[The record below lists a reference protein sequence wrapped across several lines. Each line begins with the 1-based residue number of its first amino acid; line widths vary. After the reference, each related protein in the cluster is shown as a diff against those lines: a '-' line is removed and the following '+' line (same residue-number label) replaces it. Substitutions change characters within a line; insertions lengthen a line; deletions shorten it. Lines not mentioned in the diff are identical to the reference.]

1 MNLPVIETSISRAGR
16 REWTGL
22 AALSLPTLLLS
33 IDTSVLYLALPPLSA
48 DLKASSVQQLWIM
61 DIYGFMIAGF
71 LITMGTLGD
80 RIGYRR
86 LLLTGAGAFGLA
98 STLAAFSHSAGLLI
112 LARAMMG
119 VAGASIMPS
128 TLAIIRNMFHH
139 PHQRS
144 TALSIW
150 LSCFLVGMIIGPLIG
165 GLVLELYSWGMVFL
179 LGVPV
184 MILLLIMG
192 PLLLP
197 EHRETVVR
205 RLDWLGVAHSLAAIL
220 PLIYGLTELARDGW
234 DGLSFIAVIAGLAFG
249 VVFVLRQLRIEDPL
263 IDLRL
268 FAGRT
273 FSATLLVM
281 LLTAII
287 MGGTA
292 FFTTQYLQVV
302 KGFTPLVAGL
312 WLIPQAV
319 GMIGSSLLT
328 PVIAKSIRPAYVLTS
343 GLVLTVIGFVLLTL
357 VGGPGGWSC
366 LIAGTIATAA
376 GVAPV
381 VVLGTNLVIS
391 SAPPGKAGAAASMS
405 ETSNQL
411 GIALGVAVLGSLGT
425 VVYRLHLSPRLP
437 AGLPAG
443 IVSAAK
449 ENITGAVTAAGGLSG
464 QMAAGLLFH
473 AREAF
478 TAGLEA
484 ASLLGAVVMAGLAFI
499 CITLLKK
506 L

>member
-1 MNLPVIETSISRAGR
+1 RAGR
-16 REWTGL
+16 KEWTGL

-33 IDTSVLYLALPPLSA
+33 IDTSVLYLALPSLSEN
-48 DLKASSVQQLWIM
+48 LKASSVQQLWIM

-86 LLLTGAGAFGLA
+86 LLMTGAAAFSLA
-98 STLAAFSHSAGLLI
+98 SILAAFSHTAGLLI
-112 LARAMMG
+112 FARALMG
-119 VAGASIMPS
+119 IAGASIMPS

-165 GLVLELYSWGMVFL
+165 GMILQRYSWGGVFL

-184 MILLLIMG
+184 MILLLVTG

-197 EHRETVVR
+197 EHRENIIR
-205 RLDWLGVAHSLAAIL
+205 RLDWVGVAHSLAAIL
-220 PLIYGLTELARDGW
+220 PLIYGITELTRSGW
-234 DGLSFIAVIAGLAFG
+234 DGLSFVALITGLAFG
-249 VVFVLRQLRIEDPL
+249 VIFVLRQLRISDPL
-263 IDLRL
+263 LDLRL
-268 FAGRT
+268 FASKT

-281 LLTAII
+281 LITAII

-302 KGFTPLVAGL
+302 VGLSPLVAGL

-319 GMIGSSLLT
+319 GMIASSLLT
-328 PVIAKSIRPAYVLTS
+328 PVIAKRIHPSYLLTA
-343 GLVLTVIGFVLLTL
+343 GLILTIIGFIGLAFIHPPALSSAPYNFAL
-357 VGGPGGWSC
+357 
-366 LIAGTIATAA
+366 LIASSIATAA
-376 GVAPV
+376 GVAPI

-391 SAPPGKAGAAASMS
+391 AAPPEKAGAAASMS

-411 GIALGVAVLGSLGT
+411 GIALGVALLGSLGT
-425 VVYRLHLSPRLP
+425 LVYRLHLSPRLP
-437 AGLPAG
+437 AGLSPNLH
-443 IVSAAK
+443 SAAI
-449 ENITGAVTAAGGLSG
+449 ENITGAITTAARLPRP
-464 QMAAGLLFH
+464 AAVDLLTN
-473 AREAF
+473 AQTAF
-478 TAGLEA
+478 TDGLHA
-484 ASLLGAVVMAGLAFI
+484 AVIVGALGMTLLAII
-499 CITLLKK
+499 CITVLKK
-506 L
+506 V

>member
-1 MNLPVIETSISRAGR
+1 MNSPAIGISISRAGR

-48 DLKASSVQQLWIM
+48 DLKANSVQQLWIM
-61 DIYGFMIAGF
+61 DIYGFMIAGL

-86 LLLTGAGAFGLA
+86 LLLTGAAVFGLA
-98 STLAAFSHSAGLLI
+98 SVLATFAHSAALLI
-112 LARAMMG
+112 LARAVMG
-119 VAGASIMPS
+119 LAGAAIMPC
-128 TLAIIRNMFHH
+128 TLAIIRNMFHD

-165 GLVLELYSWGMVFL
+165 GLVLGSYPWGTVFL

-184 MILLLIMG
+184 MVILLITG
-192 PLLLP
+192 PFLLP
-197 EHRETVVR
+197 EHRETIVR

-220 PLIYGLTELARDGW
+220 PLIYGITELARDGW
-234 DGLSFIAVIAGLAFG
+234 DGLSFMAVVAGLAFG
-249 VVFVLRQLRIEDPL
+249 IVFVLRQLRIEDPL
-263 IDLRL
+263 LDLRL
-268 FAGRT
+268 FTRRA

-319 GMIGSSLLT
+319 GMIASSLLT
-328 PVIAKSIRPAYVLTS
+328 PVIAKSLRPAYVLAS
-343 GLVLTVIGFVLLTL
+343 GLLLTTIGFVLMTL
-357 VGGPGGWSC
+357 VDGPGGWGC
-366 LIAGTIATAA
+366 LIAGTIGTAA

-391 SAPPGKAGAAASMS
+391 SVPPAKAGAAASMS

-411 GIALGVAVLGSLGT
+411 GIAIGVAILGSLGT
-425 VVYRLHLSPRLP
+425 VVYRLHLSSAVELP
-437 AGLPAG
+437 AEV
-443 IVSAAK
+443 VSAAK
-449 ENITGAVTAAGGLSG
+449 ENITAAVTTAGGLSR
-464 QMAAGLLFH
+464 QMADDLLTH

-484 ASLLGAVVMAGLAFI
+484 AALLGAIVMAGLAVI
-499 CITLLKK
+499 SLTILKK
-506 L
+506 I

>member
-1 MNLPVIETSISRAGR
+1 MNFPITDVSISRAGR

-48 DLKASSVQQLWIM
+48 DLKANSVQQLWIM

-86 LLLTGAGAFGLA
+86 LLLAGAAGFGL
-98 STLAAFSHSAGLLI
+98 SSILAAFSHTAGLLI
-112 LARAMMG
+112 FARALMG
-119 VAGASIMPS
+119 IAGASIMPS
-128 TLAIIRNMFHH
+128 TLAIIRNMFHDT
-139 PHQRS
+139 HQRN

-150 LSCFLVGMIIGPLIG
+150 LSCFLVGMIIGPLVG
-165 GLVLELYSWGMVFL
+165 GLILQSYRWGNVFL

-184 MILLLIMG
+184 MILLLVSG

-197 EHRETVVR
+197 EHRETRVR
-205 RLDWLGVAHSLAAIL
+205 RLDWLGVAHSLATLL
-220 PLIYGLTELARDGW
+220 PLIYGITELARRGW
-234 DGLSFIAVIAGLAFG
+234 DGFSFIAVVAGLAFG
-249 VVFVLRQLRIEDPL
+249 FVFVFRQLRISDPL
-263 IDLRL
+263 LDLWL
-268 FAGRT
+268 FTRKA
-273 FSATLLVM
+273 FSITLLVM
-281 LLTAII
+281 LVTAII

-302 KGFTPLVAGL
+302 KGLTPLVAGL

-319 GMIGSSLLT
+319 GMIASSLLT
-328 PVIAKSIRPAYVLTS
+328 PVIARSIRPAYVLAA
-343 GLVLTVIGFVLLTL
+343 GLALTTIGFVLLAL
-357 VGGPGGWSC
+357 VGGWGGWTC

-391 SAPPGKAGAAASMS
+391 SAPLEKAGAAASMS

-411 GIALGVAVLGSLGT
+411 GIALGVALLGSLGS
-425 VVYRLHLSPRLP
+425 VVYRLHLSPKLP
-437 AGLPAG
+437 AGLPAPLQ
-443 IVSAAK
+443 ALAK
-449 ENITGAVTAAGGLSG
+449 ENITGAMTAATTLPR
-464 QMAAGLLFH
+464 QAALDLLDQ
-473 AREAF
+473 ARAAF
-478 TAGLEA
+478 TAGLEVA
-484 ASLLGAVVMAGLAFI
+484 AIAGALGMGGLAII
-499 CITLLKK
+499 CVTMLKK
-506 L
+506 I